1 VSRFSSILPAVAV
14 AAKMAQV
21 SPAREAWALMFELFA
36 QQKPRHIAIAAEF
49 DLSPMQAFAL
59 RLIEPGTPLAMCDL
73 AEALHCDASNVTG
86 IVDRLEARE
95 LIARRGADHDRRVKM
110 LVVTEQG
117 AALRDRLLAR
127 ISEPP
132 PPIAALSAADQRS
145 LRDIL
150 RRALD

>member
-1 VSRFSSILPAVAV
+1 VVI
-14 AAKMAQV
+14 AAKTAQV

-49 DLSPMQAFAL
+49 DLSPMQAFSL
-59 RLIEPGTPLAMCDL
+59 RLIEPGTPLAMSDL

-95 LIARRGADHDRRVKM
+95 LIARRGADRDRRVKM
-110 LVVTEQG
+110 LVVTDKG
-117 AALRDRLLAR
+117 AALRERLLER

-150 RRALD
+150 RRALG

>member
-1 VSRFSSILPAVAV
+1 MGEMVIASKPVR
-14 AAKMAQV
+14 V
-21 SPAREAWALMFELFA
+21 SPAHEAWALMFELFV

-59 RLIEPGTPLAMCDL
+59 RQIEPGTPLAMSDL

-86 IVDRLEARE
+86 IVDRLEARG

-110 LVVTEQG
+110 LVVTERG
-117 AALRDRLLAR
+117 AALRERLNAR
-127 ISEPP
+127 LSEPP
-132 PPIAALSAADQRS
+132 PEIAALSVADQRA

-150 RRALD
+150 RRAGS

>member
-1 VSRFSSILPAVAV
+1 
-14 AAKMAQV
+14 
-21 SPAREAWALMFELFA
+21 MFELFV

-59 RLIEPGTPLAMCDL
+59 RLIEPGTPLAMSVL

-86 IVDRLEARE
+86 IVDRLEVRG
-95 LIARRGADHDRRVKM
+95 LIARRGADHDRRMKM
-110 LVVTEQG
+110 LVVTEKG
-117 AALRDRLLAR
+117 AALRERLLER

-150 RRALD
+150 RRALG

>member
-1 VSRFSSILPAVAV
+1 
-14 AAKMAQV
+14 
-21 SPAREAWALMFELFA
+21 MFELFV
-36 QQKPRHIAIAAEF
+36 QQKPRHVAIAAEF

-59 RLIEPGTPLAMCDL
+59 RLLEPGTPLAMSDL

-86 IVDRLEARE
+86 IVDRLEARG
-95 LIARRGADHDRRVKM
+95 LIARGGADHDRRVKM
-110 LVVTEQG
+110 LTVTDEG
-117 AALRDRLLAR
+117 AALRTRLLDR

-132 PPIAALSAADQRS
+132 PPIATLSVADQRA

>member
-1 VSRFSSILPAVAV
+1 MVISTKSARVSA
-14 AAKMAQV
+14 
-21 SPAREAWALMFELFA
+21 AREAWALMFELFA

-59 RLIEPGTPLAMCDL
+59 RLLEPRTPLAMSDL

-86 IVDRLEARE
+86 IVDRLEARG
-95 LIARRGADHDRRVKM
+95 LIARRSADHDRRVKM
-110 LVVTEQG
+110 LVVTEKG
-117 AALRDRLLAR
+117 AALRERLLAR

-132 PPIAALSAADQRS
+132 PAIAALSAADQRS

-150 RRALD
+150 RRALG